1 MSLAQRN
8 FEALQ
13 HFAVYAPA
21 TVTATGAGSAI
32 DLLGYDGDV
41 VFVMQA
47 TAAGASAGFSVRL
60 EHSDTTTAGDF
71 SAITGAA
78 FDDIANAAY
87 LDSVAIS
94 KDDVKRY
101 VRVNI
106 HTETGTASS
115 IISVTG
121 FGVKKYQ

>member
-1 MSLAQRN
+1 MALNQRN
-8 FEALQ
+8 YEELQ
-13 HFAVYAPA
+13 HFAALAPA

-32 DLLGYDGDV
+32 DLLGYDGDL

-71 SAITGAA
+71 TAITGGA
-78 FDDIANAAY
+78 FTDIGNAAY
-87 LDSVAIS
+87 LNKVTIS

-106 HTETGTASS
+106 YEETGTASS
-115 IISVTG
+115 IVSVVG
-121 FGVKKYQ
+121 VGVKKYQ

>member
-8 FEALQ
+8 LEALQ
-13 HFAVYAPA
+13 HFAAYAPA

-47 TAAGASAGFSVRL
+47 TAAGAGHALKVRL

-71 SAITGAA
+71 TAITGGA

-106 HTETGTASS
+106 YEETGTASS
-115 IISVTG
+115 VVSVTG
-121 FGVKKYQ
+121 FGLKKYL

>member
-1 MSLAQRN
+1 MALSQRN

-13 HFAVYAPA
+13 HFAASAPA
-21 TVTATGAGSAI
+21 TVTAVGVATSV
-32 DLLGYDGDV
+32 DLLGFDGDV

-47 TAAGASAGFSVRL
+47 TAAGSAAGFKVRL
-60 EHSDTTTAGDF
+60 EESDDSGANFT
-71 SAITGAA
+71 AITGGG
-78 FDDIANAAY
+78 FTDIGNAAY
-87 LDSVAIS
+87 LGSVAIS

-106 HTETGTASS
+106 FEEVGTASS

-121 FGVKKYQ
+121 LGVRKYQ

>member
-1 MSLAQRN
+1 MTLNQRN

-13 HFAVYAPA
+13 HFSAYAPA
-21 TVTATGAGSAI
+21 TVTAIGAGSSI

-47 TAAGASAGFSVRL
+47 TAAGASAGFKVRI

-71 SAITGAA
+71 TAITGGA
-78 FDDIANAAY
+78 FTDIGNDAY
-87 LDSVAIS
+87 LGSVAIS

-101 VRVNI
+101 LRVNI
-106 HTETGTASS
+106 YEEIGTASS